1 MGNVNVVQTRGKYNA
16 IHVILTSCQLFNKSI
31 LADKIWL
38 LRNSIKTGVGIPIF
52 WGWNCCLKKTTTFAA
67 QTNPKMAKNLVI
79 VESPAK
85 AKTIEKFLGSDF
97 QVESSYGHIADLP
110 SKEIG
115 VDVLNGFKP
124 KYEVSADKK
133 ALVSK
138 LKTLAK
144 NAEMVWL
151 ASDEDREGEAISWHL
166 AEELKLDKAKT
177 KRIVFHEI
185 TKTAILK
192 AIDNP
197 REIDYNLV
205 NAQQAR
211 RVLDRLVGYELS
223 PVLWRKVRG
232 GLSAGRV
239 QSVSVRLIVEREREI
254 QEFNAVASYS
264 VLGEFLTANGKTL
277 KAKLAKNF
285 NTKAEATDFLQKNI
299 NTIYTV
305 SDLETK
311 PAKKSPAAP
320 FTTSTLQQE
329 AARKL
334 YLPVGITMQ
343 LAQRLYEA
351 GLITYMRTDSVNLSK
366 EASDAAQAEIIR
378 SYGKEFSKPR
388 TFANR
393 SKGAQEAHEAIR
405 PTDMSRHTVNV
416 DRDQARLYDLIW
428 KRTLASQMS
437 EAELER
443 TQVKIAASNHKELFA
458 ASGEVLLFEGFLK
471 VYLEGSD
478 DDEEE
483 QEGMLP
489 ALKVNEILQQNYIT
503 ATERY
508 SRAAARYTEA
518 SLVKKLEE
526 LGIGRPSTYA
536 PTISTIIAR
545 NYVEK
550 GNLEGHERKYTQL
563 TLQANAIQEQL
574 LKENTGSDKGK
585 LVPTDIGTIVTDFLV
600 KNFGSILDYH
610 FTAKVE
616 QDFDEIAEGNVNW
629 SKMMQEFYDKFHP
642 NVQDVE
648 ANAERESGERIL
660 GVDPETGKQVSVRLG
675 KFGPMV
681 QIGDAEAEDKKF
693 ASLMN
698 DQNIGTISLE
708 EALQLFLLPKNLGEY
723 KGEVIEVN
731 NGRFGP
737 YVKFGTQFI
746 SLPRGEDPMSITLE
760 RAQEIIDEKAKADA
774 PIGMF
779 QNEPVQ
785 KGVGRFGPFIKW
797 NGMFIN
803 VNKKYNF
810 DHLSQGDI
818 DQLIEEK
825 LQKEVDKVLH
835 HWKAEGIVV
844 EKARW
849 GRSVILKGKLKIE
862 LSKDVDA
869 AQLTLAQVEEI
880 IAKKTPAKKTAAKKA
895 PAKKAVT
902 KKSTPKKK

>member
-1 MGNVNVVQTRGKYNA
+1 
-16 IHVILTSCQLFNKSI
+16 
-31 LADKIWL
+31 
-38 LRNSIKTGVGIPIF
+38 
-52 WGWNCCLKKTTTFAA
+52 
-67 QTNPKMAKNLVI
+67 MAKNLVI

-85 AKTIEKFLGSDF
+85 AKTIEKFLGSEY

-115 VDVLNGFKP
+115 VDVENGFLP
-124 KYEVSADKK
+124 KYEVSPDKK
-133 ALVSK
+133 ALVKK
-138 LKTLAK
+138 LKDLSKKADT
-144 NAEMVWL
+144 VWL

-166 AEELKLDKAKT
+166 SEELKLEPSKT

-185 TKTAILK
+185 TKTAIQK
-192 AIDNP
+192 AIENP
-197 REIDYNLV
+197 RGINYDLV

-223 PVLWRKVRG
+223 PVLWRKVKG

-254 QEFNAVASYS
+254 QNFKAVASYS
-264 VLGEFLTANGKTL
+264 IVAEFSNEAGKTF
-277 KAKLAKNF
+277 KAKLPKNF
-285 NTKAEATDFLQKNI
+285 NTKKEAEDFLNKNI
-299 NTIYTV
+299 GSIYKV

-311 PAKKSPAAP
+311 PTKKSPAAP

-334 YLPVGITMQ
+334 YLPVGVTMQ

-351 GLITYMRTDSVNLSK
+351 GLITYMRTDSVNLSN
-366 EASDAAQAEIIR
+366 EAINAAEAEIIK

-388 TFANR
+388 TFANK

-405 PTDMSRHTVNV
+405 PTDMSRHTVNI

-437 EAELER
+437 DAELER
-443 TQVKIAASNHKELFA
+443 TNVKIEANNHSEVFA
-458 ASGEVLLFEGFLK
+458 ATGEVLLFEGFLK
-471 VYLEGSD
+471 VYLEGH
-478 DDEEE
+478 DDEDEE

-489 ALKVNEILQQNYIT
+489 ALKVNERLQNNYIT

-508 SRAAARYTEA
+508 SRPPARYTEA

-536 PTISTIIAR
+536 PTISTIINR

-550 GNLEGHERKYTQL
+550 GNLDGQERKYTQL
-563 TLQANAIQEQL
+563 TLQSGKVDEKV

-585 LVPTDIGTIVTDFLV
+585 LVPTDIGVIVTDFLV
-600 KNFGSILDYH
+600 KNFERILDYN

-629 SKMMQEFYDKFHP
+629 EKMMQEFYDQFHP
-642 NVQDVE
+642 NVKDVE

-660 GVDPETGKQVSVRLG
+660 GTDPKTGKPVSVRLG
-675 KFGPMV
+675 KFGPMA
-681 QIGDAEAEDKKF
+681 QIGDAEDDEKQF
-693 ASLMN
+693 ASLMA
-698 DQNIGTISLE
+698 DQNIGNITLE
-708 EALQLFLLPKNLGEY
+708 EALNLFLLPKKLGDY
-723 KGEVIEVN
+723 KGEEVEVN

-737 YVKFGTQFI
+737 YVRFGKMFI
-746 SLPRGEDPMSITLE
+746 SLPKGEDPLDVTFD
-760 RAQEIIDEKAKADA
+760 RAKELIAEKEQADA
-774 PIGMF
+774 PIGMYK
-779 QNEPVQ
+779 NEPVQ

-803 VNKKYNF
+803 VSKKYNF
-810 DHLSQGDI
+810 DNLSQSDI
-818 DQLIEEK
+818 TELIEDK
-825 LQKEVDKVLH
+825 LQKEIDKVIH
-835 HWKAEGIVV
+835 DWKEDGIRV

-849 GRSVILKGKLKIE
+849 GRSVITKGKVKIE

-869 AQLTLAQVEEI
+869 SKLTLDEVKDMIE
-880 IAKKTPAKKTAAKKA
+880 KKAPAKKTAAKKTTA
-895 PAKKAVT
+895 AKKPAA
-902 KKSTPKKK
+902 KKTTVKKK